1 MSLLVS
7 CRCSPIMKKNI
18 LSGLAS
24 ISVSVV
30 SVLLPAQAAGLV
42 LNPAPKNLDLDP
54 IDDVIL
60 GAGQQLIFNVLFERN
75 NIAANAKSL
84 EFKFSYDNTE
94 VALTKLTAAANVSYG
109 FSLSDP
115 NCYEPVGGILNGCAI
130 KFTFDPPVAAN
141 AAPALLGTFTMV
153 GIDPE
158 IWPGNGVADVSFAN
172 VTYKDVNNNVVNLNP
187 YEFEVQKVPAPLPVL
202 GLAAIVPY
210 IKRMRTASKRIRG
223 LKDLK

>member
-1 MSLLVS
+1 M
-7 CRCSPIMKKNI
+7 KNI

-30 SVLLPAQAAGLV
+30 SVWLPAHAAGLV
-42 LNPAPKNLDLDP
+42 LNPAPKNLDFDP

-60 GAGQQLIFNVLFERN
+60 GAGQQLIFNVLFDRN
-75 NIAANAKSL
+75 NIAANASSL
-84 EFKFSYDNTE
+84 EFKFSYDNAE
-94 VALTKLTAAANVSYG
+94 VALAQLTTPANVVIG
-109 FSLSDP
+109 FNLNDP
-115 NCYEPVGGILNGCAI
+115 NCLGGGFNGCFI
-130 KFTFDPPVAAN
+130 EFIFNPPVAAN

-153 GIDPE
+153 GINPE

-187 YEFEVQKVPAPLPVL
+187 YEFEVQKVPGPLPIL

-210 IKRMRTASKRIRG
+210 IKRMRTVSKRIGG